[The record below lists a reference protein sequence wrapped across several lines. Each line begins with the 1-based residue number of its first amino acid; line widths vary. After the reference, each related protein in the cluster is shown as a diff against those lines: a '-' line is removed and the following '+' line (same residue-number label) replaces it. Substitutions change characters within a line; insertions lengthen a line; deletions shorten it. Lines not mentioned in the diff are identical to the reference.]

1 MAVKHN
7 DALEAEQAIGVKCAV
22 RAHDDRPGVFD
33 EGLQSEMVNINDGT
47 KFGFEGGMSI
57 QQAQDLTLSSIGK
70 PSFMQ
75 ENSIASQGSK
85 TLSSKIKLKFQ
96 PKAKNPPSE
105 HHDILSMSKPEY
117 QGKDFF

>member
-7 DALEAEQAIGVKCAV
+7 EPLEFEKSIGVKCAI
-22 RAHDDRPGVFD
+22 RAHDDRINPLD
-33 EGLQSEMVNINDGT
+33 EGIQSEMVNINDGT
-47 KFGFEGGMSI
+47 KFGLDPGMSI
-57 QQAQDLTLSSIGK
+57 QQAQDMTLSSIGK

-75 ENSIASQGSK
+75 EGSVASQGSK

-96 PKAKNPPSE
+96 PKAKNETSE

-117 QGKDFF
+117 

>member
-7 DALEAEQAIGVKCAV
+7 EALEFEKSIGVKCAV
-22 RAHDDRPGVFD
+22 RAHDDRINPLD
-33 EGLQSEMVNINDGT
+33 EGIHSEMVNINDGT
-47 KFGFEGGMSI
+47 KFGDMSI

-75 ENSIASQGSK
+75 EGSVASKGST

-96 PKAKNPPSE
+96 PKAKNESSE